1 MSDSQAPKQDLSL
14 TEIVQELANRCALDL
29 RGYKHGTLQRR
40 LRKRMQRLSV
50 SSYSD
55 YLEVIRRTPGE
66 AGELLNTVLINVA
79 EFFRDAPAW
88 EALRTSVLPALLARL
103 QPGDPFRAWCPAC
116 ASGEEPYSVAILLA
130 EHFGKRL
137 PEQEIKI
144 YATDIDE
151 EALNSARRGEYPW
164 ERLLRVRPEW
174 REKYF
179 TGSGATARMVRE
191 VRRMVIFGRS
201 NVLSDAPIS
210 HCSLVVCR
218 NLLIYFDTA
227 SQREIMKRLH
237 YALDP
242 DGVLFLGKAESKLG
256 DSREFQ
262 SIHARWRIFRKLA
275 PGRNG
280 ETRAGAGREVRSMV
294 ARKSHEIER
303 ELRNRR
309 LQERYILESVQSAL
323 ILLDASDVILT
334 HNDGAA
340 RIWSLGGDSLDG
352 QPIHSTPIAAKC
364 PELRSRLEEARR
376 NPKETVVFRTKLRNQ
391 ADGQDHVI
399 VIHLRAMLDDS
410 RQRTGTVM
418 HCDDVTH
425 RDALRDT
432 SQQLES
438 TGEQLKST
446 NEELETSNEELHST
460 NEELETT
467 NEELQSTNEELETT
481 NEELQSTNEELET
494 ANEELQS
501 LNEELENM
509 NEELEQRTKEM
520 HQHTE
525 RYAESLR
532 RLPFPVMLLDRKEKV
547 QLWNAAAQKL
557 LGIGSSP
564 VVGVDFRQMPLPESL
579 RKIFLRR
586 CQAVLLRQEASVL
599 RNQRV
604 KENGRDSY
612 DVHFAPV
619 SHGEAGMDGVLVI
632 FGPCRDDRP
641 APTSR
646 AKARGGGGGR
656 ARRTTAR
663 KKTSTRSGHSKKRR

>member
-1 MSDSQAPKQDLSL
+1 MSDSQKPKPDLSL
-14 TEIVQELANRCALDL
+14 REIVQELATRCALDL

-40 LRKRMQRLSV
+40 MRKRMQRLSV

-55 YLEVIRRTPGE
+55 YLDLIRRTPGE
-66 AGELLNTVLINVA
+66 ANELLSTVLINVT

-88 EALRTSVLPALLARL
+88 EALRTSVLPSLLERL
-103 QPGDPFRAWCPAC
+103 QPGDAFRAWCPAC
-116 ASGEEPYSVAILLA
+116 ASGEEPYSLAILLA

-144 YATDIDE
+144 YATDMDE

-164 ERLLRVRPEW
+164 ARLRRVRPQW

-179 TGSGATARMVRE
+179 TGSGATARIVRQL
-191 VRRMVIFGRS
+191 RKMVIFGRS
-201 NVLSDAPIS
+201 NILSDAPIS

-242 DGVLFLGKAESKLG
+242 DGVLFLGKAESKLS
-256 DSREFQ
+256 DSQVFQ
-262 SIHARWRIFRKLA
+262 AINARWRIFRKLA
-275 PGRNG
+275 PGQNG
-280 ETRAGAGREVRSMV
+280 GTSAAGGREVSSMV
-294 ARKSHEIER
+294 ARKNHEIER

-323 ILLDASDVILT
+323 ILLDAADVVLT
-334 HNDGAA
+334 HNHGAT
-340 RIWSLGGDSLDG
+340 RIWSLGGDSIEG

-364 PELRSRLEEARR
+364 PELRARLEESRR
-376 NPKETVVFRTKLRNQ
+376 NPQDTVVFRTKLRNQ
-391 ADGQDHVI
+391 ADGRDHVI
-399 VIHLRAMLDDS
+399 AINLRAMLDDS

-418 HCDDVTH
+418 YCDDVIH
-425 RDALRDT
+425 QDAVRDT

-446 NEELETSNEELHST
+446 NDELETSNEELRST

-509 NEELEQRTKEM
+509 NEELEHRTKEM
-520 HQHTE
+520 RRHTE
-525 RYAESLR
+525 RHAESLR
-532 RLPFPVMLLDRKEKV
+532 SLPFPVMLLDRREKV
-547 QLWNAAAQKL
+547 QLWNSAAQKL
-557 LGIGSSP
+557 LGIGSSS
-564 VVGVDFRQMPLPESL
+564 VVGVEFRQMPLPESL
-579 RKIFLRR
+579 RKTVLRR
-586 CQAVLLRQEASVL
+586 CQAVLLRQEASAL

-604 KENGRDSY
+604 KENSGDSY

-632 FGPCRDDRP
+632 FGPCRGDRP
-641 APTSR
+641 APTS
-646 AKARGGGGGR
+646 KAAAREGGGR

-663 KKTSTRSGHSKKRR
+663 KKTPSRSGNSKKRR

>member
-1 MSDSQAPKQDLSL
+1 MSDSPAPKQDLSL
-14 TEIVQELANRCALDL
+14 TEIVQELASRCALDL
-29 RGYKHGTLQRR
+29 RGYKSGTLQRR
-40 LRKRMQRLSV
+40 MRKRMQQLSV

-55 YLEVIRRTPGE
+55 YLEVFRRTPGE
-66 AGELLNTVLINVA
+66 ASELLDTVLINVT

-103 QPGDPFRAWCPAC
+103 QPGDAFRAWCPGC

-151 EALNSARRGEYPW
+151 AALNSARRGEYPW
-164 ERLLRVRPEW
+164 ERLMRVRPEW
-174 REKYF
+174 RAKYF
-179 TGSGATARMVRE
+179 TGSGATARIVRE
-191 VRRMVIFGRS
+191 VRKMVIFGRS

-218 NLLIYFDTA
+218 NLLIYFDTP

-242 DGVLFLGKAESKLG
+242 DGVLFLGKAESKLS
-256 DSREFQ
+256 DSQVFQ
-262 SIHARWRIFRKLA
+262 AINARWRIFRKLA
-275 PGRNG
+275 PGQNG
-280 ETRAGAGREVRSMV
+280 GTRAGAGREVRSMDS
-294 ARKSHEIER
+294 RKNHEIER
-303 ELRNRR
+303 ESRNRR
-309 LQERYILESVQSAL
+309 LQERYILESVPSAL
-323 ILLDASDVILT
+323 ILLDAADVILT

-340 RIWSLGGDSLDG
+340 RIWSLGGDSIVG
-352 QPIHSTPIAAKC
+352 QPIHGTPIAAQC

-376 NPKETVVFRTKLRNQ
+376 NPQATVVFRAKLRNQ
-391 ADGQDHVI
+391 ADGQEHVI
-399 VIHLRAMLDDS
+399 VINLRAMLDDS

-425 RDALRDT
+425 QDALRDT

-438 TGEQLKST
+438 TGEELRST
-446 NEELETSNEELHST
+446 NEELETSNEELRST

-509 NEELEQRTKEM
+509 NEELEHRTKEM
-520 HQHTE
+520 REHTK

-532 RLPFPVMLLDRKEKV
+532 SLPFPVMLLDRKEKV
-547 QLWNAAAQKL
+547 QLWNSAAQKL
-557 LGIGSSP
+557 LGIGSSS
-564 VVGVDFRQMPLPESL
+564 VVGVDFRQIPLPESL

-586 CQAVLLRQEASVL
+586 CQAVLVRQEASVL

-619 SHGEAGMDGVLVI
+619 SHGEAGLDGVLVI
-632 FGPCRDDRP
+632 FGPCRGGRP

-646 AKARGGGGGR
+646 AAARDGGGR
-656 ARRTTAR
+656 PRRTTAR
-663 KKTSTRSGHSKKRR
+663 KKTSLRPGRSKKRR

>member
-1 MSDSQAPKQDLSL
+1 MADSQELKQDLSL

-40 LRKRMQRLSV
+40 MRKRMQQLSV

-55 YLEVIRRTPGE
+55 YLDLIRRTPGE
-66 AGELLNTVLINVA
+66 ANELLNTVLINVT

-103 QPGDPFRAWCPAC
+103 QPGDAFRAWCPAC

-137 PEQEIKI
+137 SEQEIKI

-164 ERLLRVRPEW
+164 ERLRRVRPEW

-179 TGSGATARMVRE
+179 TGSGATARLVRK

-201 NVLSDAPIS
+201 NVLSGAPIS

-218 NLLIYFDTA
+218 NLLIYLDTA

-242 DGVLFLGKAESKLG
+242 DGVLFLGKAESKLS
-256 DSREFQ
+256 DSQVFQ

-275 PGRNG
+275 PGQNAG
-280 ETRAGAGREVRSMV
+280 TRAGAGREVRSMV

-303 ELRNRR
+303 ELRNHR

-376 NPKETVVFRTKLRNQ
+376 NPQETVVFRTKLRNQ
-391 ADGQDHVI
+391 ADGRDHVI
-399 VIHLRAMLDDS
+399 VINLRAMLDDS

-425 RDALRDT
+425 QDAPRDN

-438 TGEQLKST
+438 TGEELRST
-446 NEELETSNEELHST
+446 NEELETANEELR
-460 NEELETT
+460 
-467 NEELQSTNEELETT
+467 STNEELETT

-509 NEELEQRTKEM
+509 NEEFEHRTKAM
-520 HQHTE
+520 HEHTE
-525 RYAESLR
+525 RYTESLR
-532 RLPFPVMLLDRKEKV
+532 SLPFPVMLLDRKEKV
-547 QLWNAAAQKL
+547 QLWNSAAQKL
-557 LGIGSSP
+557 LGIGSSS
-564 VVGVDFRQMPLPESL
+564 VAGVDFRQMPLPESL

-604 KENGRDSY
+604 KEKGRDSY

-632 FGPCRDDRP
+632 FGPSRGDRP
-641 APTSR
+641 APNPRLLR
-646 AKARGGGGGR
+646 APPPRGKLLLAREI
-656 ARRTTAR
+656 ARNAADAPSPWLQRN
-663 KKTSTRSGHSKKRR
+663 RRDNPTIHLAS

>member
-1 MSDSQAPKQDLSL
+1 MSDSQKPKQDLSL
-14 TEIVQELANRCALDL
+14 AEIVEELASRCALDL

-40 LRKRMQRLSV
+40 MHKRMQRLSV
-50 SSYSD
+50 SSYYD
-55 YLEVIRRTPGE
+55 YLDLIRRTPGE
-66 AGELLNTVLINVA
+66 ANELLSTVLINVT

-88 EALRTSVLPALLARL
+88 EALRTSVLPSLLERL
-103 QPGDPFRAWCPAC
+103 QPGDAFRAWCPAC
-116 ASGEEPYSVAILLA
+116 ASGEEPYSLAILLA

-164 ERLLRVRPEW
+164 DRLRRVRPQW
-174 REKYF
+174 RQKYF
-179 TGSGATARMVRE
+179 TGSGATARIVRE
-191 VRRMVIFGRS
+191 VRKMVIFGRS
-201 NVLSDAPIS
+201 NVLTDAPIS

-218 NLLIYFDTA
+218 NLLIYFDAA

-242 DGVLFLGKAESKLG
+242 DGVLFLGKAESKLS
-256 DSREFQ
+256 DSQVFQ
-262 SIHARWRIFRKLA
+262 SINARWRIFRKLA
-275 PGRNG
+275 PGQNG
-280 ETRAGAGREVRSMV
+280 ETRAAGGREVRSMV
-294 ARKSHEIER
+294 ARKNHEIER

-323 ILLDASDVILT
+323 ILLDAADVVLT
-334 HNDGAA
+334 HNDGAT
-340 RIWSLGGDSLDG
+340 RIWSLGVDSIEG

-364 PELRSRLEEARR
+364 PELSSRLEESRR
-376 NPKETVVFRTKLRNQ
+376 NPQETVVFRAKLRNQ
-391 ADGQDHVI
+391 ADGRDHVI
-399 VIHLRAMLDDS
+399 VINLRAMLDES

-425 RDALRDT
+425 QDAQRDT

-438 TGEQLKST
+438 TGEELKSA
-446 NEELETSNEELHST
+446 NERLETSNEELHST

-509 NEELEQRTKEM
+509 NEELEHRTKEM

-532 RLPFPVMLLDRKEKV
+532 SLPFPVMLLDGKEKV
-547 QLWNAAAQKL
+547 QLWNSAAQKL
-557 LGIGSSP
+557 LGIGSSS

-586 CQAVLLRQEASVL
+586 CQAVLLWQEASVL

-619 SHGEAGMDGVLVI
+619 SHGEAGKDGVLVI
-632 FGPCRDDRP
+632 FGPCRGDRP
-641 APTSR
+641 APAS
-646 AKARGGGGGR
+646 KAAARDGGGR

-663 KKTSTRSGHSKKRR
+663 KKTSARAGHSKKRR

>member
-14 TEIVQELANRCALDL
+14 TEIVQELAARCALDL

-55 YLEVIRRTPGE
+55 YLDFIRRTPGE
-66 AGELLNTVLINVA
+66 AGELLNTVLINVT
-79 EFFRDAPAW
+79 EFFRDPPAW
-88 EALRTSVLPALLARL
+88 EALGASVLPALLARL
-103 QPGDPFRAWCPAC
+103 HPGDMFRVWCPAC

-151 EALNSARRGEYPW
+151 EALNLARRGEYPR
-164 ERLLRVRPEW
+164 ERLLRVRPQW

-179 TGSGATARMVRE
+179 TGSGRTARIVRE
-191 VRRMVIFGRS
+191 VRKMVIFGRS
-201 NVLSDAPIS
+201 NVLTDAPIS

-218 NLLIYFDTA
+218 NLLIYFDTP

-242 DGVLFLGKAESKLG
+242 DGVLFLGKAESKLS
-256 DSREFQ
+256 DSQVFQ
-262 SIHARWRIFRKLA
+262 SINARWRIFRKLA
-275 PGRNG
+275 PGQNG
-280 ETRAGAGREVRSMV
+280 GTHAGGGREVSNMV
-294 ARKSHEIER
+294 SRKNHEIER

-309 LQERYILESVQSAL
+309 LRERYILESVQSAL
-323 ILLDASDVILT
+323 ILLDAADTILT

-340 RIWSLGGDSLDG
+340 RIWNLGVDSIAS
-352 QPIHSTPIAAKC
+352 QPIHGTPIAAQC
-364 PELRSRLEEARR
+364 PELSARLEEARR
-376 NPKETVVFRTKLRNQ
+376 NPRETVVFQTKLRNQ

-399 VIHLRAMLDDS
+399 VISLRAMLDES
-410 RQRTGTVM
+410 SQRTGTVM

-425 RDALRDT
+425 QDRLRDT

-438 TGEQLKST
+438 TGEELRTT
-446 NEELETSNEELHST
+446 NEELETSNEELRST

-509 NEELEQRTKEM
+509 NEELEHRTKEM
-520 HQHTE
+520 HEHTE

-532 RLPFPVMLLDRKEKV
+532 SLPFAVMLLDGKERV

-557 LGIGSSP
+557 LGIGSSS
-564 VVGVDFRQMPLPESL
+564 VVGVEFRQMPLPESL
-579 RKIFLRR
+579 RKTFLRR
-586 CQAVLLRQEASVL
+586 CRAVLLRQEASVL

-612 DVHFAPV
+612 DVHFTPV

-632 FGPCRDDRP
+632 FEPCGDGRP
-641 APTSR
+641 APAS
-646 AKARGGGGGR
+646 KASGR
-656 ARRTTAR
+656 NASRRTRRTSAR
-663 KKTSTRSGHSKKRR
+663 KKTSTRAGRSKKRR